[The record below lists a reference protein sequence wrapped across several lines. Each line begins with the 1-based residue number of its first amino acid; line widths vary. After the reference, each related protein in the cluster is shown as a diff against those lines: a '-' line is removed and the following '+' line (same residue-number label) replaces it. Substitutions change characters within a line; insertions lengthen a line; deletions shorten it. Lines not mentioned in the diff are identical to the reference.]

1 MDREKAFLPAHQ
13 IFVEA
18 TKENRLLLVAYSTI
32 NAKVNELHVTKSKI
46 LRERNA
52 LSMSLRQ
59 APEAARPEIKKKLS
73 ENSELYGRN
82 EGVMLD
88 VNTDRNEINNA
99 IFRCDRILQG
109 QDPDSGANVVET
121 REFIQRCPAENCRG
135 YLSTAY
141 KCGTCAKYTC
151 NECLAVKGDSRDAP
165 HTCNEE
171 AKASASLIR
180 RETKPCPKCGVR
192 IYKIDGCFAKDTAV
206 LLWNGMVKM
215 SQDISIGDKL
225 VGDDGEPRIVQEL
238 CSGEDD
244 LYTVSQNN
252 GITYTVNS
260 KHKLALK
267 NIKNSEILE
276 IIVDEYI
283 NLSES
288 DKYSL
293 MGFKST
299 ILNKNESLSVIEV
312 TPIGRGTYYGWR
324 VDSNK
329 RFVLPDLTV
338 VRNCDQMFCT
348 QETCHT
354 AFSWRTGHV
363 VTGVIHNPHYY
374 EWLRTQNGGVVPR
387 EAGDIPCGGL
397 PHYGMF
403 MRIMNIAAVT
413 AAERALLYSIHRCL
427 NDMIH
432 ARLPEYPARRPANTN
447 RDINIKYL
455 MNEMSEEDWKKSLE
469 QRETRF
475 ERKKEL
481 GQIMTTFAHVGSEL
495 LRALENAGTA
505 GSAALWNSS
514 VKQQIT
520 DLRLYTNK
528 SLAECGNRMNCAFPQ
543 IDDTWNYIPPRRV
556 AAKPAA
562 VVAAPVAAPVAPAA
576 ARVAPPVAPAPVAA
590 PFPVAVAA
598 PVAAP
603 VAVAAEQRYTV
614 PGRPDIGT
622 FQAPRFDRADYV
634 DDDDVYVDE

>member
-18 TKENRLLLVAYSTI
+18 TKEHRLLLVAYSTI
-32 NAKVNELHVTKSKI
+32 NTKVNELHVTKTKI
-46 LRERNA
+46 LRERNS

-59 APEAARPEIKKKLS
+59 APEAARPEIKQKLT
-73 ENSELYGRN
+73 ENSTIYGRN
-82 EGVMLD
+82 EGIMLD
-88 VNTDRNEINNA
+88 VNTERNEINNA

-151 NECLAVKGDSRDAP
+151 NECLAVKGDSRDVP
-165 HTCNEE
+165 HTCNED

-192 IYKIDGCFAKDTAV
+192 IYKIDG
-206 LLWNGMVKM
+206 
-215 SQDISIGDKL
+215 
-225 VGDDGEPRIVQEL
+225 
-238 CSGEDD
+238 
-244 LYTVSQNN
+244 
-252 GITYTVNS
+252 
-260 KHKLALK
+260 
-267 NIKNSEILE
+267 
-276 IIVDEYI
+276 
-283 NLSES
+283 
-288 DKYSL
+288 
-293 MGFKST
+293 
-299 ILNKNESLSVIEV
+299 
-312 TPIGRGTYYGWR
+312 
-324 VDSNK
+324 
-329 RFVLPDLTV
+329 
-338 VRNCDQMFCT
+338 CDQMFCT

-403 MRIMNIAAVT
+403 MRIMNTATVT
-413 AAERALLYSIHRCL
+413 AAERTLLYSIHRCL

-455 MNEMSEEDWKKSLE
+455 MNEMSEDDWKKSLE

-505 GSAALWNSS
+505 GCVALWNSS
-514 VKQQIT
+514 VKQQIN
-520 DLRLYTNK
+520 DLRVYTNK

-543 IDDTWNYIPPRRV
+543 IDESWNYIPPRRTI
-556 AAKPAA
+556 AAKPVAPA
-562 VVAAPVAAPVAPAA
+562 VAVAVAVAPVPVPTGVPAVPVAVAPLPVAPAA
-576 ARVAPPVAPAPVAA
+576 VI
-590 PFPVAVAA
+590 
-598 PVAAP
+598 
-603 VAVAAEQRYTV
+603 V
-614 PGRPDIGT
+614 PGRPDLGT
-622 FQAPRFDRADYV
+622 FQAARFDRADYV

>member
-1 MDREKAFLPAHQ
+1 
-13 IFVEA
+13 
-18 TKENRLLLVAYSTI
+18 
-32 NAKVNELHVTKSKI
+32 
-46 LRERNA
+46 
-52 LSMSLRQ
+52 MSLRQ
-59 APEAARPEIKKKLS
+59 APEAARPEIKQKLT
-73 ENSELYGRN
+73 ENSTIYGRN
-82 EGVMLD
+82 EGIMLD
-88 VNTDRNEINNA
+88 VNTERNEINNA

-151 NECLAVKGDSRDAP
+151 NECLAVKGDSRDVP
-165 HTCNEE
+165 HTCNED

-192 IYKIDGCFAKDTAV
+192 IYKIDG
-206 LLWNGMVKM
+206 
-215 SQDISIGDKL
+215 
-225 VGDDGEPRIVQEL
+225 
-238 CSGEDD
+238 
-244 LYTVSQNN
+244 
-252 GITYTVNS
+252 
-260 KHKLALK
+260 
-267 NIKNSEILE
+267 
-276 IIVDEYI
+276 
-283 NLSES
+283 
-288 DKYSL
+288 
-293 MGFKST
+293 
-299 ILNKNESLSVIEV
+299 
-312 TPIGRGTYYGWR
+312 
-324 VDSNK
+324 
-329 RFVLPDLTV
+329 
-338 VRNCDQMFCT
+338 CDQMFCT

-403 MRIMNIAAVT
+403 MRIMNTATVT
-413 AAERALLYSIHRCL
+413 AAERTLLYSIHRCL

-455 MNEMSEEDWKKSLE
+455 MNEMSEDDWKKSLE

-505 GSAALWNSS
+505 GCVALWNSS
-514 VKQQIT
+514 VKQQIN
-520 DLRLYTNK
+520 DLRVYTNK

-543 IDDTWNYIPPRRV
+543 IDESWNYIPPRRTI

-562 VVAAPVAAPVAPAA
+562 PVAPVPTGAPAATTAPVVAPVAVAPLPVAPAA
-576 ARVAPPVAPAPVAA
+576 VI
-590 PFPVAVAA
+590 
-598 PVAAP
+598 
-603 VAVAAEQRYTV
+603 V
-614 PGRPDIGT
+614 PGRPDLGT
-622 FQAPRFDRADYV
+622 FQAARFDRADYV